1 MQTGATIPSASP
13 QGKGMWNSS
22 IGLKFIVAVTGAIL
36 VLFVVGH
43 MVGNLQVFLGPE
55 VFNAYGEKLRAIP
68 VLLWVVRAVV
78 AASAILHVT
87 VTIMLALGNNAA
99 RPVGYDKKQS
109 VKASLASRTM
119 VWGGLLLAAF
129 VIYHLAHYTW
139 RLTNPEYQTL
149 VDAHGRHDIYAMVV
163 AGFQNALVSVSYI
176 VAMIL
181 LGYHLS
187 HGIASM
193 FQTVGWATTKTLPR
207 FERAAMVI
215 AIVLVVGYISIPI
228 SILTGLVR

>member
-1 MQTGATIPSASP
+1 
-13 QGKGMWNSS
+13 MWNSS
-22 IGLKFIVAVTGAIL
+22 IGLKMIVAVTGAIL
-36 VLFVVGH
+36 ALFVVGH

-68 VLLWVVRAVV
+68 VLLWIVRAVV
-78 AASAILHVT
+78 AASALLHVT

-109 VKASLASRTM
+109 VRASLASRTM

-129 VIYHLAHYTW
+129 VFYHLAHYTW
-139 RLTNPEYQTL
+139 RLTNPEYQSL
-149 VDAHGRHDIYAMVV
+149 LDAHGRPDIYAMVV
-163 AGFQNALVSVSYI
+163 AGFKNALISISYI
-176 VAMIL
+176 IAMIL
-181 LGYHLS
+181 LGFHLS

-207 FERAAMVI
+207 FERAAVVI
-215 AIVLVVGYISIPI
+215 AIVLVLGYISIPI